1 MWFRRSISTSLS
13 RKRSDT
19 PMKKTKG
26 CFPVLKRQGHGGK
39 KEWAGILFILP
50 SFIGTGIF
58 VLIPFADV
66 VRRSFT
72 ESISGK
78 WSGIE
83 NYRAVFATPAFR
95 LAASNTARFTAVCI
109 PLLIILSLL
118 LAIFL
123 QRQGK
128 AGSLLK
134 SAFLVPMAI
143 PVASVVLLWR
153 VLFDNQG
160 ILNGMLQR
168 LGRAGSDWMNGGTAF
183 WVLVFSYIWRNL
195 GYDVVLWMA
204 GLSGISESIYE
215 AARVDGAGE
224 WKCFWK
230 ITLPNLLPSMFTIA
244 VLSLLNSFKVFREAY
259 LVAGDYP
266 DESMYMLQ
274 HLLSNWFRELSM
286 DKMAAASVINGL
298 VIFVLILLLK
308 KAWEKEG

>member
-1 MWFRRSISTSLS
+1 MSRIRG
-13 RKRSDT
+13 RKRIN
-19 PMKKTKG
+19 KKNYS
-26 CFPVLKRQGHGGK
+26 R
-39 KEWAGILFILP
+39 KEWAGMLFILP

-58 VLIPFADV
+58 VLIPFVDV
-66 VRRSFT
+66 IRRSFT

-78 WSGIE
+78 WSGIK
-83 NYRAVFATPAFR
+83 NYKAVFDTPAFR
-95 LAASNTARFTAVCI
+95 QAAYNTGRFTAVCI
-109 PLLIILSLL
+109 PLLIVLSLMA
-118 LAIFL
+118 AIFL

-160 ILNGMLQR
+160 MLNGMLEK
-168 LGRAGSDWMNGGTAF
+168 LGIAGSDWMNGGTAF

-195 GYDVVLWMA
+195 GYDIVLWMA

-215 AARVDGAGE
+215 AAKVDGAGE

-230 ITLPNLLPSMFTIA
+230 ITLPNLMPSMFTIA

-286 DKMAAASVINGL
+286 DKMAAASVVNGL